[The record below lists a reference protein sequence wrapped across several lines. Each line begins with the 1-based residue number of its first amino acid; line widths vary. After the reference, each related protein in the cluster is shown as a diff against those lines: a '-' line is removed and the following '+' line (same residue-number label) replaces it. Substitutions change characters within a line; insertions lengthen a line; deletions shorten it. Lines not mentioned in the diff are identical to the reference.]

1 MKFQD
6 KLRAASAF
14 GTLLLISGAACA
26 GSYTCLGGA
35 TLSADQRNCSDGS
48 IPVFS
53 ASEIQP
59 AKPGNHGRRAV
70 QEPGQRDD
78 SVSSHRAAPTAGNL
92 DYFFRGWALFVPGA
106 AYQVPIGLTDYN
118 RIVVSPGTGIAH
130 KLEIRPNGSFLWD
143 GKPGRWKLNAEGDI
157 VLINAYEGKDWSV
170 AANRDDGGI
179 YVMDGSTWFQAKE

>member
-1 MKFQD
+1 MKLQD
-6 KLRAASAF
+6 PLRSLPAF

-26 GSYTCLGGA
+26 GSYSCLGGA

-59 AKPGNHGRRAV
+59 WKPSNHAGRAV
-70 QEPGQRDD
+70 QERRQRDE
-78 SVSSHRAAPTAGNL
+78 SASHNRALPAGNL
-92 DYFFRGWALFVPGA
+92 DYFFRGWALFVPGT

-130 KLEIRPNGSFLWD
+130 KLEIGPNGSFLWD
-143 GKPGRWKLNAEGDI
+143 GKPGRWKRNEEGDI
-157 VLINAYEGKDWSV
+157 VLINAYEGKDWRV